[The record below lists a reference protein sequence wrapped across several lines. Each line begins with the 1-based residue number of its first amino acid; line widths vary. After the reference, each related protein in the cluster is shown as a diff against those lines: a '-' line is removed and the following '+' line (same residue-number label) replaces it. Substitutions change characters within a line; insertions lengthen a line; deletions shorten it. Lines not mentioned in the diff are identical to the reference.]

1 MHMTTLLKL
10 SYPRPTSGTELS
22 WLKPFVLARMSLN
35 YLLVTS
41 RWSPSVYIA
50 TSGPL
55 DGTIDGALI
64 PPEPDGDEQ
73 DTDESEDGDH
83 VANTSH
89 DATEDGEES
98 ASDEENSEGSA
109 GSGREDEDHDDKKMR
124 PTPKSTTTIRMKASN
139 VIMSISQS
147 AETSCAISLCHSI
160 THFYRSARRE
170 ELQRNHIVDAVRS
183 GRIGPDGSFWFDVTT
198 SLTYMLSLAH
208 VAGVRI
214 RRISTIRDLV
224 FTSDFTGLV

>member
-1 MHMTTLLKL
+1 MHMTTSLKL
-10 SYPRPTSGTELS
+10 SYPQSTSGTELS

-35 YLLVTS
+35 CLLVTE

-73 DTDESEDGDH
+73 DTDESEDGHH
-83 VANTSH
+83 VANTSD

-109 GSGREDEDHDDKKMR
+109 GSGREDEDH
-124 PTPKSTTTIRMKASN
+124 
-139 VIMSISQS
+139 
-147 AETSCAISLCHSI
+147 
-160 THFYRSARRE
+160 
-170 ELQRNHIVDAVRS
+170 
-183 GRIGPDGSFWFDVTT
+183 
-198 SLTYMLSLAH
+198 
-208 VAGVRI
+208 
-214 RRISTIRDLV
+214 
-224 FTSDFTGLV
+224 

>member
-1 MHMTTLLKL
+1 MHMTTSLKL
-10 SYPRPTSGTELS
+10 SYPRSTSGTELS

-35 YLLVTS
+35 YLLVTE

-73 DTDESEDGDH
+73 DTDESEDGHH
-83 VANTSH
+83 VANTSD

-109 GSGREDEDHDDKKMR
+109 GSGREDEDH
-124 PTPKSTTTIRMKASN
+124 
-139 VIMSISQS
+139 
-147 AETSCAISLCHSI
+147 
-160 THFYRSARRE
+160 
-170 ELQRNHIVDAVRS
+170 
-183 GRIGPDGSFWFDVTT
+183 
-198 SLTYMLSLAH
+198 
-208 VAGVRI
+208 
-214 RRISTIRDLV
+214 
-224 FTSDFTGLV
+224 